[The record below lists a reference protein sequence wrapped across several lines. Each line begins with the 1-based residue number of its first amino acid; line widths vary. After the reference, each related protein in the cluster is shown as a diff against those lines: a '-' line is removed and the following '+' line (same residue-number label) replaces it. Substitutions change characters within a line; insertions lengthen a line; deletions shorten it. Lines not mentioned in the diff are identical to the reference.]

1 MRWLT
6 VLVLFGA
13 TRAAAA
19 PVVVDGDVI
28 DARGRWTA
36 DGSRIVTDVTVRT
49 ATGDVVVSQLGG
61 TADGL
66 TMRTFP
72 ALGEILAPGMR
83 VSLAVHA
90 DVDLGRV
97 PYVVVDAVRVM
108 AYPAGFVRTGPTK
121 HGHPLYWESGC
132 IFVAEDKDG
141 TKAIQGDGELAIID
155 ASIATWNDD
164 SHTSACSYMHVIS
177 TGVTAKTTEVGRD
190 GTNLI
195 KFRDSSWCRPSV
207 DGDAA
212 RCYPES
218 AAGLTTAVYVDD
230 GGSRDGAIVD
240 ADIEINGKNFAISVN
255 HVSLAPM
262 IIGQPYCRAE
272 LQNTLTHELGHLH
285 GLEHTCLADGDPP
298 RQDDQ
303 GQPVPACGAT
313 SDPRIV
319 NATMYN
325 FQDCDETKKEV
336 LSPDDITAIGSI
348 YPVAHDP
355 GTCEPAKLSSGC
367 CAAGSGGPPLGL
379 ALGVYAG
386 IFRRRAK
393 SARIER

>member
-1 MRWLT
+1 M
-6 VLVLFGA
+6 LVLLGA
-13 TRAAAA
+13 TGVATAA
-19 PVVVDGDVI
+19 VIDGEVL

-36 DGSRIVTDVTVRT
+36 DGSRIVTDATVRT

-90 DVDLGRV
+90 DADLARV
-97 PYVVVDAVRVM
+97 PYTVVDAVRVM

-132 IFVAEDKDG
+132 ILVALDKDG
-141 TKAIQGDGELAIID
+141 TKEIQGDMELAVID
-155 ASIATWNDD
+155 ASIATWNDATVTP
-164 SHTSACSYMHVIS
+164 SCSYMDVMS
-177 TGVTAKTTEVGRD
+177 TGVTAATTEVGHD
-190 GTNLI
+190 GINLI
-195 KFRDSSWCRPSV
+195 KFRDSSWCRPAV
-207 DGDAA
+207 HGDPA

-218 AAGLTTAVYVDD
+218 AAGLTTAVFVDD
-230 GGSRDGAIVD
+230 GGARDGAIVD
-240 ADIEINGKNFAISVN
+240 ADIEINGKNFAISVD

-262 IIGQPYCRAE
+262 IMGQPYCRAE

-298 RQDDQ
+298 RKDDQ
-303 GQPVPACGAT
+303 GNAVPACNAT
-313 SDPRIV
+313 NDPRIV
-319 NATMYN
+319 DATMYN

-336 LSPDDITAIGSI
+336 LSPDDIAGICAI
-348 YPVAHDP
+348 YPAANDP
-355 GTCEPAKLSSGC
+355 KACAPARDTAGC
-367 CAAGSGGPPLGL
+367 CDAGSGGPPLLLSL
-379 ALGVYAG
+379 AVTAG
-386 IFRRRAK
+386 IFRRRRK
-393 SARIER
+393 SAKLDG